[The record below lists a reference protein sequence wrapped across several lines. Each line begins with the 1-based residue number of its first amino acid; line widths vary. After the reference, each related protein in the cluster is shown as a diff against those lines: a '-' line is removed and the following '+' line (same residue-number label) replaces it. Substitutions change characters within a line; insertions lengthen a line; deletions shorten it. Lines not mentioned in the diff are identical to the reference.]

1 MRRTDGVF
9 RTERTKSFT
18 CRSPQGVGQRHIHP
32 ERRRHRPRAVVH
44 LRIGHTRRIVDIVQ
58 LRTSE
63 DIDSVAVRHLQT
75 ADFLCV
81 GRVVH
86 RDARVHMPAEA
97 EMRESLSK
105 RLLHHGLRRVGAIT
119 EGGMRMIIC
128 F

>member
-1 MRRTDGVF
+1 MRRTDRVF

-18 CRSPQGVGQRHIHP
+18 CRSPQCVGQ
-32 ERRRHRPRAVVH
+32 RPRAVGH
-44 LRIGHTRRIVDIVQ
+44 LRTGHTGRVVDIVQ
-58 LRTSE
+58 LRTTK
-63 DIDSVAVRHLQT
+63 DVDPVAVRHLQT
-75 ADFLCV
+75 ADFLRV

-86 RDARVHMPAEA
+86 RNARVHMPAEA